1 MANRHMK
8 RCSRLLVIRDRQIKT
23 ASLQSEWPSL
33 KSLQTTAGEGME
45 KGERSNTGGG
55 NANWHGHCGTHYGG
69 SSKNQRDFPGGPA
82 VKTLPC
88 NAGNAGL
95 IPG

>member
-1 MANRHMK
+1 
-8 RCSRLLVIRDRQIKT
+8 
-23 ASLQSEWPSL
+23 
-33 KSLQTTAGEGME
+33 ME